1 MSTSALAIAPLNLL
15 RPATTKP
22 ATGAPMTATETAKR
36 AAIHKTAVDFEA
48 SFLSQ
53 MLEPMFEGV
62 STPAPFG
69 GGEGEDAYKSFLTE
83 AFAKQMAKSGGVGVA
98 ASIQREMLKMQGL
111 SEMPILRTAM
121 TSAQGPHP

>member
-1 MSTSALAIAPLNLL
+1 MSSLSTLSAPVSLL
-15 RPATTKP
+15 QPAATKP
-22 ATGAPMTATETAKR
+22 TIGASMSGSEIAKR
-36 AAIHKTAVDFEA
+36 TAIHKTATDFEA

-53 MLEPMFEGV
+53 MLGQMFEGV

-69 GGEGEDAYKSFLTE
+69 GDEGEDIYKSFLTE

-111 SEMPILRTAM
+111 S
-121 TSAQGPHP
+121 